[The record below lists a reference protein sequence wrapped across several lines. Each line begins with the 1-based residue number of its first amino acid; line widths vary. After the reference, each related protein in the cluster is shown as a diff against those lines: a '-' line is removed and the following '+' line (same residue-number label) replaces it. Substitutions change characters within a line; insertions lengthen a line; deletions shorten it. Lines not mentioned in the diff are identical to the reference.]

1 MNALIIEDE
10 PHARIE
16 IKRLLSKVWPIA
28 NIVGEA
34 DSVSEAVAF
43 IKSGVPFDLVFADIQ
58 LADGLSFDIFKEV
71 PVMKPVIFTTAY
83 NEFAIKAFEL
93 NSIDYLLKPIEEPAL
108 LKAMSKL
115 NLITA
120 EYAHQS
126 LALTA
131 QKLSNLF
138 TPVKEY
144 KTRFVVKIGD
154 QFKYIA
160 ADDIAHF
167 EADDN
172 VVYAHS
178 FDGNKS
184 LVDYKMEELE
194 NVLNPTT
201 FFRINRG
208 SIIHIRAIQKMH
220 KYFNS
225 RLRIEI
231 IPALEEPLLVSRQKV
246 DDFIKWLDQ

>member
-1 MNALIIEDE
+1 MNAVIIEDE
-10 PHARIE
+10 PHARME
-16 IKRLLSKVWPIA
+16 LKRLLAKVWP
-28 NIVGEA
+28 NLNVVGEA
-34 DSVSEAVAF
+34 DSVSSAIMLLRSDIA
-43 IKSGVPFDLVFADIQ
+43 FDLIFADIQ
-58 LADGLSFDIFKEV
+58 LADGLSFGIFNQV
-71 PVMKPVIFTTAY
+71 PVIKPIIFTTAY
-83 NEFAIKAFEL
+83 NEFAIQAFEL
-93 NSIDYLLKPIEEPAL
+93 NSIDYLLKPIEEQAL
-108 LKAMSKL
+108 AKAMHKL
-115 NLITA
+115 NNVTA
-120 EYAHQS
+120 AYTSHS
-126 LALTA
+126 IALTA
-131 QKLSNLF
+131 QKLSSLF

-172 VVYAHS
+172 VVYAYS

-184 LVDYKMEELE
+184 LVDYKMEVLE
-194 NVLNPTT
+194 TVLNPAV

-208 SIIHIRAIQKMH
+208 SIVHIRAIQKVH

-225 RLRIEI
+225 RLRIDLA
-231 IPALEEPLLVSRQKV
+231 PQSEEPLLVSRLKV